1 MSKINNKS
9 PLRYPGGKTRACKI
23 LDKIVNDNFDIENI
37 QFIISPF
44 LGGGSFEFYMQNIFF
59 IGDKDREEFVFG
71 CNMGVEITPIISLI
85 IDLSQVYYDSDLDG
99 DTMHELEFLNFGLNI
114 GANF

>member
-1 MSKINNKS
+1 
-9 PLRYPGGKTRACKI
+9 
-23 LDKIVNDNFDIENI
+23 
-37 QFIISPF
+37 
-44 LGGGSFEFYMQNIFF
+44 
-59 IGDKDREEFVFG
+59 
-71 CNMGVEITPIISLI
+71 MGIKITPIISLI